1 MPRKATKVSEIHF
14 DRKVMPVTLFPSV
27 LENVFNLSSNNNSPI
42 LSIVIG
48 TKPDFYKQAPLILE
62 ASKSHIP
69 IFVINTGQH
78 FDKLLGFGIN
88 EFEIQEH
95 IGCNLQIRGDLMEK
109 ASELIM
115 KFGTFGRYCKKK
127 YGNNIRVLPVVHGDT
142 IVAGIAPLAWV
153 FGVGQ
158 KVAQNEAGLRSMS
171 PVVMK
176 NITKYKDPS
185 RGVIEKLV
193 SSQLYGDWFIARD

>member
-127 YGNNIRVLPVVHGDT
+127 YRKQYPSFTRCSWRYD
-142 IVAGIAPLAWV
+142 
-153 FGVGQ
+153 
-158 KVAQNEAGLRSMS
+158 
-171 PVVMK
+171 
-176 NITKYKDPS
+176 S
-185 RGVIEKLV
+185 RGHCTLSLGIWRRTK
-193 SSQLYGDWFIARD
+193 SSSK